1 MRRILAIAAMAI
13 SMLNAQ
19 AQSTKWINNVKLSG
33 YGMVQYQYTGRENA
47 KSNSFNLRMARIALD
62 GRILKDW
69 YWKAQIQFNGNT
81 STLGSSQGLL
91 TFSPS
96 GRNTNFSVSK

>member
-81 STLGSSQGLL
+81 STLGSSPRGC
-91 TFSPS
+91 
-96 GRNTNFSVSK
+96 